1 MPRQSTSFLKLLRDL
16 VTVAIF
22 LSHYFWIR
30 FRVSVAFETETIA
43 INIINSKEQAIRS
56 SRSKTYCWYRDP
68 LFACL
73 FCTTSS
79 TLLAASDLSLNMRL
93 VATALLLCGGLKQGS
108 HSQYCQAFT
117 ITTKTSTRLLLS
129 RSSSTFTVALPL
141 IRPFQ
146 THSLFRLAARMGD
159 DNDNTNDNKNNM
171 MDTEN
176 IDIDTLSQ
184 MQVKLRQLLEQV
196 QSLDYASQLPSM
208 LETIQENMG
217 QGQLGQRGEIYFLA
231 QAVCFLCILTGSNL
245 PIVGGLLG
253 LLLGPVLLMLGV
265 SMILISIV
273 EMGPALSPWPQP
285 PKNNNNN
292 NKGLV
297 TKGLYAEVRH
307 PMYTGLLATSVG
319 LSIVSDSATRLL
331 LSLVLWYILDVKT
344 NKEEEFLMEAYSK
357 DYAKY
362 KQQVPNKFL
371 PKIVVDN
378 LPSWGD

>member
-1 MPRQSTSFLKLLRDL
+1 
-16 VTVAIF
+16 
-22 LSHYFWIR
+22 
-30 FRVSVAFETETIA
+30 
-43 INIINSKEQAIRS
+43 
-56 SRSKTYCWYRDP
+56 
-68 LFACL
+68 
-73 FCTTSS
+73 
-79 TLLAASDLSLNMRL
+79 
-93 VATALLLCGGLKQGS
+93 
-108 HSQYCQAFT
+108 
-117 ITTKTSTRLLLS
+117 
-129 RSSSTFTVALPL
+129 
-141 IRPFQ
+141 
-146 THSLFRLAARMGD
+146 
-159 DNDNTNDNKNNM
+159 
-171 MDTEN
+171 
-176 IDIDTLSQ
+176 
-184 MQVKLRQLLEQV
+184 
-196 QSLDYASQLPSM
+196 
-208 LETIQENMG
+208 
-217 QGQLGQRGEIYFLA
+217 
-231 QAVCFLCILTGSNL
+231 
-245 PIVGGLLG
+245 
-253 LLLGPVLLMLGV
+253 MLGV